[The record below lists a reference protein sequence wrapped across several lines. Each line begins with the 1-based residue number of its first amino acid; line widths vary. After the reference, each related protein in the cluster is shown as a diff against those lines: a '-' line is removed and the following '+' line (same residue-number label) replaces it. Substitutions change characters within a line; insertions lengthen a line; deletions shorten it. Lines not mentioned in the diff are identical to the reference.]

1 MAALALLLA
10 ACATEQAAETVQPA
24 GDAERLVTVY
34 YPPT

>member
-1 MAALALLLA
+1 MLLLVLA
-10 ACATEQAAETVQPA
+10 ACAPEPAAETAQPA

>member
-1 MAALALLLA
+1 MAALALFLA
-10 ACATEQAAETVQPA
+10 ACAIEPAAETVQPP